1 MSSMHTYAGAIAR
14 HALGPCLAAILAMGA
29 GAAVA
34 QEVQHISAIVND
46 EVVSGYDVKVRLEM
60 VLASSRVPNTQENR
74 RRLRPQ
80 VIRLLID
87 EKLQVQEARRLGVKL
102 TAEEIEGAVGSL
114 ARRNDVPLEGLER
127 KLASQNINFG
137 TVLARLRAE
146 LAWRKL
152 VQGRFLRSIQIS
164 EEDIDEVLARLNA
177 NKGKPEHL
185 ISEIF
190 LTVSSPDEDDDVFR
204 NAGRFKDEIARGA
217 PFEGV
222 ARQFS
227 QATTSSQGGTVGWVQ
242 PGQVAAEIQAVL
254 ITMEIGAV
262 SDPIRAEGGVYLIK
276 LHDRRKILVDA
287 PFDAVV
293 DLRQMRFPLAPGTS
307 AEAIESE
314 WRRAAAIAGQVNG
327 CEQFTVAAEK
337 LGTEGSGDLGKIR
350 IGDLPAEIRNAIVDL
365 EIGRSS
371 GPVQHSNGIHVL
383 MVCDRTAKRSRIPE
397 RKEIRNDLMNQRLAL
412 MARRY
417 LRDLRRDATIELR

>member
-1 MSSMHTYAGAIAR
+1 MSSMHTYADAMAR
-14 HALGPCLAAILAMGA
+14 HALGLFLAAALAMGA
-29 GAAVA
+29 GAAMA

-46 EVVSGYDVKVRLEM
+46 EVVSGYDVEVRLQM
-60 VLASSRVPNTQENR
+60 VLASSRLANSPENR
-74 RRLRPQ
+74 RRMRPQ
-80 VIRLLID
+80 VIRLLVD

-102 TAEEIEGAVGSL
+102 TAEEIERAVGL
-114 ARRNDVPLEGLER
+114 MAKQNNVPLEGLER

-137 TVLARLRAE
+137 TVLARLRAD
-146 LAWRKL
+146 LAWRRL
-152 VQGRFLRSIQIS
+152 IRGRFIRSIQIS
-164 EEDIDEVLARLNA
+164 EEEIDEVILRLNA

-190 LTVSSPDEDDDVFR
+190 LAVTSPDEEDEVFR
-204 NAGRFKDEIARGA
+204 NARRFKDEIARGA
-217 PFEGV
+217 VFEGV

-227 QATTSSQGGTVGWVQ
+227 QATTSSQGGAVGWVQ
-242 PGQVAAEIQAVL
+242 PGQVAVEIQAVL
-254 ITMEIGAV
+254 NTMEIGAV

-276 LHDRRKILVDA
+276 LQDRRKILVDA

-293 DLRQMRFPLAPGTS
+293 ALMQIRLPLTAGAS

-314 WRRAAAIAGQVNG
+314 RRRAAAIAGSVNG
-327 CEQFTVAAEK
+327 CEQFAVAAEK

-350 IGDLPAEIRNAIVDL
+350 IGDLPADIRNAIVDL
-365 EIGRSS
+365 EVGRAS
-371 GPVQHSNGIHVL
+371 GPVQRPSGIHVL
-383 MVCDRTAKRSRIPE
+383 MVCDRTAKRSRIPDRQE
-397 RKEIRNDLMNQRLAL
+397 VRNGLVNQRLAL